1 MVRIITDTT
10 CDIVPEQWQVL
21 GIDVVPLNIEFDD
34 CTYKDRIELS
44 PDDLYEKLS
53 SLDHLPKTSQPAPG
67 AFLDLYNKYPEEEI
81 VVLPLSKGL
90 SGTYQS
96 ALLAKEISERED
108 IYVVDTNFTSQG
120 LRWMVYEAIKMR
132 DEGKSASEIAEAIQE
147 MKDHIRLIAIVDKLD
162 YLYKGGRISEAAML
176 AGNFIKL
183 HPIIGLENGK
193 ISMFSKARGKK
204 QAVKEIQKLMKE
216 HDIVLDK
223 AYFGYSGPYKP
234 EEMEDFIEEMKKGYP
249 FQDVD
254 VSQIGSLVGT
264 HTGPGLKC
272 IVFYYK

>member
-216 HDIVLDK
+216 HDIVLDL
-223 AYFGYSGPYKP
+223 
-234 EEMEDFIEEMKKGYP
+234 
-249 FQDVD
+249 
-254 VSQIGSLVGT
+254 SLI
-264 HTGPGLKC
+264 H
-272 IVFYYK
+272 I